1 MGYDNYIK
9 KVPGTGKKATVFMFT
24 LSTCIWCKKTK
35 ALLKELGAE
44 YSYVDVD
51 LVGAEAREQ
60 VLKDFAKYNKQLSY
74 PTVVLNGGK
83 NVIIGFEEDRIKGI
97 IQDGK

>member
-1 MGYDNYIK
+1 MDYDKYIK
-9 KVPGTGKKATVFMFT
+9 KVPGTEKKATVFLFT

-51 LVGAEAREQ
+51 LAGADAREL
-60 VLKDFAKYNKQLSY
+60 VLKDFAKYNKQMSY
-74 PTVVLNGGK
+74 PTIVLNGGK
-83 NVIIGFEEDRIKGI
+83 KVIIGFEEEKIKEI
-97 IQDGK
+97 YKDGK

>member
-1 MGYDNYIK
+1 MDYDKYIK
-9 KVPGTGKKATVFMFT
+9 KVPGSGKKATAFMFT

-51 LVGAEAREQ
+51 LVGPEARDM
-60 VLKDFAKYNKQLSY
+60 VLKDFAKYNKHLSY
-74 PTVVLNGGK
+74 PTIVLNGGK
-83 NVIIGFEEDRIKGI
+83 KVIVGFEEDKIKEI
-97 IQDGK
+97 YKDGK

>member
-1 MGYDNYIK
+1 
-9 KVPGTGKKATVFMFT
+9 MFT

-51 LVGAEAREQ
+51 LVGADAREQ
-60 VLKDFAKYNKQLSY
+60 VLKDYAKYNKQMSY
-74 PTVVLNGGK
+74 PTIVLNGGEK
-83 NVIIGFEEDRIKGI
+83 VILGFEEDRIKDI
-97 IQDGK
+97 YKDGR

>member
-1 MGYDNYIK
+1 MNYDKYVK
-9 KVPGTGKKATVFMFT
+9 KVPGSGKKATVFLFT

-35 ALLKELGAE
+35 SLLKELGAE

-51 LVGAEAREQ
+51 LVGAASREL
-60 VLKDFAKYNKQLSY
+60 VLKDFAKYNKQMSY
-74 PTVVLNGGK
+74 PTIVLDGGK

-97 IQDGK
+97 YKDGK